1 MASNEITV
9 IDNALEL
16 KTFGY
21 TILESCIDAK
31 YADETIKDLLTE
43 YKSALPLPWRG
54 GGKWFG
60 HINYIPSPQRKI
72 IKEIIANNRIKKV
85 LDCALGEDYKIVAF
99 VGNANLPNSM
109 YQPAHVDGSMGTDF
123 LVVNIPL
130 GRVTE
135 HNGSTEVWP
144 KTHLEKLSFSKFN
157 ALYNQ
162 SVRLNS
168 LPGDI
173 VIRYPNLWHRG
184 TPNNSQEI
192 RFMLGIIVSRTY
204 KNLPPVMINK
214 DEQVEL
220 LNYGISIHTEMGI
233 EIKRG
238 FIPNYFKPNLKG
250 NIKELT
256 WAFVPGIFKAMQ
268 RMKS

>member
-1 MASNEITV
+1 MATTETTI
-9 IDNALEL
+9 IDNDLEL
-16 KTFGY
+16 QTSGY
-21 TILESCIDAK
+21 TVLKSCIDAN
-31 YADETIKDLLTE
+31 YTEEAIKELLAE
-43 YKSALPLPWRG
+43 YDSALPLPWTG

-60 HINYIPSPQRKI
+60 HVNYIPSPLSQI
-72 IKEIIANNRIKKV
+72 IKELTSNSRIVKI
-85 LDCALGEDYKIVAF
+85 LDHALGEDYKIVGF
-99 VGNANLPNSM
+99 VGNANLPNSRH
-109 YQPAHVDGSMGTDF
+109 QPAHVDGNLGADF

-144 KTHLEKLSFSKFN
+144 GTHRENLKFSEFS
-157 ALYNQ
+157 ALRVQ

-168 LPGDI
+168 SPGDV

-184 TPNNSQEI
+184 TPNNSQEV
-192 RFMLGIIVSRTY
+192 RFMLGIIVSRSY
-204 KNLPPVMINK
+204 KNFPPVIVSNN
-214 DEQVEL
+214 EQTEL
-220 LNYGISIHTEMGI
+220 LSLGVSVHANTGT

-256 WAFVPGIFKAMQ
+256 WLYAPELFKTMQ
-268 RMKS
+268 RVKS